1 MDLLLDTH
9 VFLWYLF
16 DDQKLETTA
25 SQLISDRT
33 NRVYVSPVAFWEIA
47 IKVSIQKLKLNTDYE
62 SFIEFGMNKN
72 QFIYLPISLKHT
84 SRLLSLPQLKDHR
97 DPFDRLLVAQALVE
111 GFMLISADARLDSY
125 SVPRVFA

>member
-16 DDQKLETTA
+16 DDPKLETTA